1 MSHSKKLN
9 WTFSSGGLISE
20 SVISTKSGFS
30 SDLFHVEADFKN
42 IIYFSE
48 THAPHMWEQRGVWIV
63 LGDMHKCT

>member
-1 MSHSKKLN
+1 MWKVRHREWLSNFPMSHSKKLN

-48 THAPHMWEQRGVWIV
+48 THAPHM
-63 LGDMHKCT
+63 